1 MKKLAAII
9 VFISLTVTT
18 VQAQWFGKSI
28 RGNHKMVT
36 ETRTTSDYD
45 GIGVAGSFD
54 VKLVEGKEGKI
65 TINAEE
71 NLIPY
76 IITEVDNNTLKIKWK
91 KGYSI
96 STNKHILVTVP
107 FKSISKVSLAGSGDV
122 YTDNATIT
130 SDNLKASLSGSGD
143 IRLDVKTG
151 KLEARIAGSG
161 DIELTGITDDLSA
174 SIAGSGDIE
183 LTGITDDLSASIAGS
198 GDVKSYD
205 LLAKNGDLR
214 ISGSGG
220 IKANVSDMLKVS
232 IAGSGDVTYKG
243 NPKEDVRISGSGSVR
258 SKE

>member
-76 IITEVDNNTLKIKWK
+76 IITEVDINTLKIKWK

-174 SIAGSGDIE
+174 SIAGSGD
-183 LTGITDDLSASIAGS
+183 
-198 GDVKSYD
+198 VKSYD

>member
-1 MKKLAAII
+1 MITIKILKKMKKLAAII

-174 SIAGSGDIE
+174 SIAGSGD
-183 LTGITDDLSASIAGS
+183 
-198 GDVKSYD
+198 VKSYD

>member
-174 SIAGSGDIE
+174 SIAGSGD
-183 LTGITDDLSASIAGS
+183 
-198 GDVKSYD
+198 VKSYD

>member
-1 MKKLAAII
+1 LITIKILKKMKKLAAII

-174 SIAGSGDIE
+174 SIAGSGD
-183 LTGITDDLSASIAGS
+183 
-198 GDVKSYD
+198 VKSYD